1 MSRAFVK
8 EDSEDKMGEELPERP
23 VSSEP
28 NYVTASGMEQLRG
41 RVDALQAEHAKLK
54 AAGEAFDRPRLIQVE
69 RDLRYFQAR
78 LDGAIMVDVS
88 SQPQDEVRFGASVKA
103 EDGDGNTHTF
113 TIVGDDEA
121 AVAEG
126 RVSWQSPLAR
136 ALIGSRAGDTVTWNR
151 PAGAITLEVLEIRYP
166 GRERPAP

>member
-23 VSSEP
+23 VSSQP
-28 NYVTASGMEQLRG
+28 NYVTATGMEQLRSK
-41 RVDALQAEHAKLK
+41 VESLQAEQTRLK

-78 LDGAIMVDVS
+78 LEGAIVVDVS
-88 SQPQDEVRFGASVKA
+88 SQPLDEVRFGASVKA
-103 EDGDGNTHTF
+103 EDGDGTVHTF

-166 GRERPAP
+166 DRDR

>member
-28 NYVTASGMEQLRG
+28 NYVTACGKAQLR
-41 RVDALQAEHAKLK
+41 VKVEALQAEHVRLK
-54 AAGEAFDRPRLIQVE
+54 EAGEAFDRPRLIQVE
-69 RDLRYFQAR
+69 RDLRYFQAQ
-78 LDGAIMVDVS
+78 LDSAVLVDIS

-103 EDGDGNTHTF
+103 QDEEGKTHTF

-126 RVSWQSPLAR
+126 RVSWQSPLAK
-136 ALIGSRAGDTVTWNR
+136 ALIGARAGDTVTWNR
-151 PAGAITLEVLEIRYP
+151 PAGSITLEVQEIRYP
-166 GRERPAP
+166 DRVRPSP